1 MKHWI
6 ACFLLIVGLLGV
18 GCDSMNQS
26 QFQVMPGRQ
35 SGGTTVATVST
46 AERAAV
52 KQVLAQ
58 IAASHK
64 FQDRTSLSLH
74 SDIIC
79 DYAQPTT
86 IQPRSKNPAR
96 LMAWVQKDR
105 IVIDLIQKSV
115 EGGES
120 IAYQNLRDQVLADL
134 KAQFGDRV
142 TVVPKTRQATA
153 RVKVAE

>member
-1 MKHWI
+1 
-6 ACFLLIVGLLGV
+6 
-18 GCDSMNQS
+18 MNQS
-26 QFQVMPGRQ
+26 QIQVLPGRRT
-35 SGGTTVATVST
+35 GGTAVATVPA

-52 KQVLAQ
+52 KQVLGQ
-58 IAASHK
+58 IAAKNK

-86 IQPRSKNPAR
+86 IQPPSKNPAR
-96 LMAWVQKDR
+96 LLAWVQKDR
-105 IVIDLIQKSV
+105 IVVDLIQKSV

-120 IAYQNLRDQVLADL
+120 IAYQKLRDQILDDL

-153 RVKVAE
+153 RVKLNE